1 LVTNS
6 EGSDVGSVQNSIQIK
21 KINKYWF
28 GDGIIHTT
36 GVYSDEEEEVL
47 LVRKVWFC
55 FLMEHDLSNSLTSFC
70 LKRYKTIRN

>member
-6 EGSDVGSVQNSIQIK
+6 GSDVGSVQNSIQIK
-21 KINKYWF
+21 KLTSIDF

-36 GVYSDEEEEVL
+36 GVYSDEAED
-47 LVRKVWFC
+47 KFYWFVNSGC
-55 FLMEHDLSNSLTSFC
+55 FLMEHDLSNTNVIC